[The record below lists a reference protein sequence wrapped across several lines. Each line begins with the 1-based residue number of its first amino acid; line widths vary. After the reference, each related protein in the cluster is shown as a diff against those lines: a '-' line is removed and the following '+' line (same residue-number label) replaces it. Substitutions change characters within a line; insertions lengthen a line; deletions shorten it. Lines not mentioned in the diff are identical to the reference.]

1 VYVFDKVHNAE
12 LGGVVGYL
20 YATGEMLAKP
30 HDGSEETQLR
40 VEAEGTRSV
49 RRCQGGLMVLKCSH
63 DVERG
68 PSEFG
73 TL

>member
-40 VEAEGTRSV
+40 VEAEGTRSMKLSP
-49 RRCQGGLMVLKCSH
+49 RRVDGAQVLK
-63 DVERG
+63 
-68 PSEFG
+68 
-73 TL
+73 